1 MKTLQIILA
10 WLFIFPTGLLALAVG
25 KTYLY
30 LKHEA
35 KEFQEIVIKQ
45 IK

>member
-10 WLFIFPTGLLALAVG
+10 WLFIFPTLVIAFSIH
-25 KTYLY
+25 KMYLWI
-30 LKHEA
+30 
-35 KEFQEIVIKQ
+35 KEEIQDFNEIVINQ